1 VSSLSVILI
10 TLNEEHNI
18 RACLQSVRWA
28 DEIIVVDA
36 ESKDST
42 AAIAREFTDK
52 VFVIPWQGYAANKS
66 FAVAQAHNEWVFW
79 IDADEVVPEA
89 LADEIMAVIRAD
101 AGYDGY
107 EVARKAYFLGRWIKH
122 CGWYPGYVLRL
133 FRRSKGRFNENRV
146 HEGVTLDGPRGRL
159 RNSLDHYTD
168 RDLEHYMWKFN
179 RYTSL
184 AAEELVAKGHHSGVG
199 AFLFRPLHAFIKMYI
214 LKRGFLD
221 GVEGLMLCLLSA
233 NYVAAKYAKVWELSH
248 CNKSKN
254 SVP

>member
-10 TLNEEHNI
+10 TLNEEQNI
-18 RACLQSVRWA
+18 RACLESVRWA

-42 AAIAREFTDK
+42 ASIAREFTDN

-66 FAVAQAHNEWVFW
+66 FALAQAHNEWVFW
-79 IDADEVVPEA
+79 IDADEQVPKA
-89 LADEIMAVIRAD
+89 LADEIRNVIRSEA
-101 AGYDGY
+101 ASDGY
-107 EVARKAYFLGRWIKH
+107 EVARKAYFLGRWIQH
-122 CGWYPGYVLRL
+122 CGWYPGFVLRL

-146 HEGVTLDGPRGRL
+146 HEGVELTGQKGWL
-159 RNSLDHYTD
+159 RHSLDHYTD
-168 RDLEHYMWKFN
+168 RNLEHYMWKFN

-184 AAEELVAKGHHSGVG
+184 AAEELVAKGRISGVG

-254 SVP
+254 LVP